1 MTEVKQQKEKSR
13 NPINFL
19 AYEGTKEK
27 LETLL
32 NNSVSSRGKKMTV
45 TEYLNFLIDYAHKK
59 KIYFKVIVTPELK
72 YKAEEK
78 PD

>member
-1 MTEVKQQKEKSR
+1 MTEVKQNKVKKK

-32 NNSVSSRGKKMTV
+32 INSISSRGKKMSV
-45 TEYLNFLIDYAHKK
+45 TEYLNFLVDYAHKK
-59 KIYFKVIVTPELK
+59 KIYFKVVVTDNLK
-72 YKAEEK
+72 YEAKEK
-78 PD
+78 TD